1 MIDRIARGQLATAV
15 RQFAI
20 GAITNRQF
28 EASVPASSQVEGQ
41 VLGFNIHDPQTEKRS
56 RVPLRET
63 VAGEY
68 RPNGGRLGGP
78 NVDGPRKTSVLT
90 PPHE

>member
-28 EASVPASSQVEGQ
+28 EASVPASKDKAIRSIEDHVWRFYDDFLTQRMSG
-41 VLGFNIHDPQTEKRS
+41 DPKS
-56 RVPLRET
+56 RVRF
-63 VAGEY
+63 
-68 RPNGGRLGGP
+68 
-78 NVDGPRKTSVLT
+78 
-90 PPHE
+90 